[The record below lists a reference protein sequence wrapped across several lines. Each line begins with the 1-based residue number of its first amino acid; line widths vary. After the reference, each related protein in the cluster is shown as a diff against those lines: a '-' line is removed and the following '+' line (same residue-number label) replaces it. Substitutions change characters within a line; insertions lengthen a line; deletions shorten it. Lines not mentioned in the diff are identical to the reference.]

1 MTGRSRRSKRCHQR
15 HKGFHVQQLI
25 VPVIICGGAGSR
37 LWPASRESFPKQF
50 IALLGEQ
57 SMFQKTLGRVGGP
70 LFSEPVIVTHA
81 DFRFLVASQLMQ
93 MGMQAT
99 ILLEPAR
106 RESGPAI
113 AAAAAFVEARSPGAR
128 MIVLPSDHLVLDEVS
143 FLSAVTTA
151 ATAADKGRIV
161 TFGMIPDHPATGYG
175 YIQPGEASAAGI
187 AAVAR
192 FVEKPD
198 AATAERYISEGYLWN
213 SGMFMFASDV
223 LLTELSK
230 FEPEIVDAAR
240 SSVAKSEQ
248 DMSFTRLDAK
258 SFEKAPKKSID
269 YALMERT
276 KLASVVPASFGW
288 SDVGNWSS
296 VHDASPKDEAGNAA
310 RGEVAVLDSRNN
322 YVQTDGP
329 LTVLIG
335 VDDLVVIVEN
345 DAVMVAHRDRAE
357 AVKGAFERL
366 KATGHR
372 SVTSSLR
379 VYRPWGYYQTLD
391 LGSRFQVKRI
401 LVDPGQKLSLQ
412 SHHHR
417 AEHWVVVQGTAV
429 VTRDKD
435 EILLRE
441 NESIYLPLGCVH
453 RLANPGRIPLEIVEV
468 QSGSYL
474 GEDDIVRYE
483 DDYRRT

>member
-1 MTGRSRRSKRCHQR
+1 MQHP
-15 HKGFHVQQLI
+15 I
-25 VPVIICGGAGSR
+25 VPVIICGGTGAR

-50 IALLGEQ
+50 ITLLAEQ
-57 SMFQKTLGRVGGP
+57 SMFQKTLSRVSGP
-70 LFSEPVIVTHA
+70 LFAEPVIVTHA
-81 DFRFLVASQLMQ
+81 DFRFLVASQVMQ
-93 MGMQAT
+93 MGMNAS

-106 RESGPAI
+106 RDSGPAV
-113 AAAAAFVEARSPGAR
+113 AAAAAFVEAHLPGAH
-128 MIVLPSDHLVLDEVS
+128 MIVLPSDHLVLDKGS
-143 FLSAVTTA
+143 FLSAVKSA
-151 ATAADKGRIV
+151 AAAADEGRIV
-161 TFGMIPDHPATGYG
+161 TFGMIPNYPATGFG
-175 YIQPGEASAAGI
+175 YIQPGEASASG
-187 AAVAR
+187 VKSVSR
-192 FVEKPD
+192 FIEKPD
-198 AATAERYISEGYLWN
+198 AVSAQYYIDQGYVWN
-213 SGMFMFASDV
+213 SGMFLFSSEAF
-223 LLTELSK
+223 LAELGT
-230 FEPEIVDAAR
+230 FEPEMVEAVR
-240 SSVAKSEQ
+240 SAVAKAER
-248 DMSFTRLDAK
+248 DIDFMRLDAEAFGR
-258 SFEKAPKKSID
+258 SPKKSID

-276 KLASVVPASFGW
+276 TLASVVLASFGW

-296 VHDASPKDEAGNAA
+296 VYAASPKDDAGNAT
-310 RGEVAVLDSRNN
+310 RGEVALFQSRNN

-329 LTVLIG
+329 LTALIG

-345 DAVMVAHRDRAE
+345 DAVMVTRRDQAE

-379 VYRPWGYYQTLD
+379 VHRPWGYYQTLD

-453 RLANPGRIPLEIVEV
+453 RLANPGKIPLEIVEV

-483 DDYRRT
+483 DDYKRV

>member
-1 MTGRSRRSKRCHQR
+1 MQHP
-15 HKGFHVQQLI
+15 I
-25 VPVIICGGAGSR
+25 VPVIICGGAGAR

-57 SMFQKTLGRVGGP
+57 SMFQKTLSRVSGP
-70 LFSEPVIVTHA
+70 LFAEPVIVTHA
-81 DFRFLVASQLMQ
+81 DFRFLVASQVMQ
-93 MGMQAT
+93 MGMNAS
-99 ILLEPAR
+99 ILLEPDR
-106 RESGPAI
+106 RDSGPAV
-113 AAAAAFVEARSPGAR
+113 AAAAAFVEAHLPGAQ
-128 MIVLPSDHLVLDEVS
+128 MIVLPSDHLVLDKGA
-143 FLSAVTTA
+143 FLSAVKSA
-151 ATAADKGRIV
+151 AAAADEGRIV
-161 TFGMIPDHPATGYG
+161 TFGMIPNYPATGFG
-175 YIQPGEASAAGI
+175 YIQPGEASASG
-187 AAVAR
+187 VKSVSR
-192 FVEKPD
+192 FIEKPD
-198 AATAERYISEGYLWN
+198 AVSAQHYIDQGYLWN
-213 SGMFMFASDV
+213 SGMFLFSSEAF
-223 LLTELSK
+223 LAELGT
-230 FEPEIVDAAR
+230 FEPEMVDAVR
-240 SSVAKSEQ
+240 SAVAKAER
-248 DMSFTRLDAK
+248 DIGFMRLDAEAFGR
-258 SFEKAPKKSID
+258 SPKKSID

-276 KLASVVPASFGW
+276 TLASVVPASFGW

-296 VHDASPKDEAGNAA
+296 VYAASPKDDAGNAT
-310 RGEVAVLDSRNN
+310 RGEVALFESRNN
-322 YVQTDGP
+322 YAQTDGP

-345 DAVMVAHRDRAE
+345 DAVMVTRRDQAE

-379 VYRPWGYYQTLD
+379 VHRPWGYYQTLD

-453 RLANPGRIPLEIVEV
+453 RLANPGKIPLEIVEV

-483 DDYRRT
+483 DDYKRV